1 MTPEQAAAYITA
13 VGLIGTAFNVYLTIR
28 IKSEILG
35 LKLWVTQNFVA
46 KEDMQSYLAPYG
58 FLKEA
63 VQLQR
68 SDRHNSE
75 RSNASV

>member
-1 MTPEQAAAYITA
+1 MTPEQAAVFISI
-13 VGLIGTAFNVYLTIR
+13 VGIVGTAFNVWLTVK

-46 KEDMQSYLAPYG
+46 KEDMQSYLSPYG

-68 SDRHNSE
+68 SDRHNTE
-75 RSNASV
+75 RGHAG